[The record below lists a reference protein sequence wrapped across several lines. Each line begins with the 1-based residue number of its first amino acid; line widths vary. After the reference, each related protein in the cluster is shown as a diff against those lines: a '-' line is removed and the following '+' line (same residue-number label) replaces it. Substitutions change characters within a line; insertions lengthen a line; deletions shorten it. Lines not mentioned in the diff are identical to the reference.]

1 MRKIKWIGTSAFKED
16 IENLIEN
23 NEIVF
28 IEFEYYIV
36 LMRIIDT
43 LRALNLN
50 YTTDLFEADSLE
62 WNYSDPKNL
71 TLLKDEMVKNPT
83 DRYYLEIRPKEKYYT
98 CCNDWAMSRTLKK
111 NRDKAVLVT
120 TMSYARD

>member
-1 MRKIKWIGTSAFKED
+1 MARIKWIGTSSFEKD

-28 IEFEYYIV
+28 IAFEYYIV
-36 LMRIIDT
+36 LMRLIDT
-43 LRALNLN
+43 LKELNLN
-50 YTTDLFEADSLE
+50 YTTDLCDADSLE
-62 WNYSDPKNL
+62 WNYNDPKNL
-71 TLLKDEMVKNPT
+71 TLLKDEMKKNT
-83 DRYYLEIRPKEKYYT
+83 NDRYYLEIRPKEKYYT

-111 NRDKAVLVT
+111 NSDKSVLVT